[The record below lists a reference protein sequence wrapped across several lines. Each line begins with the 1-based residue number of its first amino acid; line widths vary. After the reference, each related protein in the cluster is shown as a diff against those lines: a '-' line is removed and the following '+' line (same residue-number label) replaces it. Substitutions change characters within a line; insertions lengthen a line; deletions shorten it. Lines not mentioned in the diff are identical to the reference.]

1 MFRYEGDDG
10 LSGPKTRT
18 VLGILGGVALGSMIP
33 KMVNYFTAQGMPADQ
48 AKATTDAVV
57 KGLIPVPPAIESE
70 AARLAELERLKR
82 LEGPTIPTWV
92 WPVGMGV
99 IAIAFMGGKMFKRN
113 PPRRRRYKPTK
124 REQRA
129 VVAAKR
135 RIARHP
141 ELYPYAKRAPR
152 LAYN

>member
-1 MFRYEGDDG
+1 MFRYEGDEG

-33 KMVNYFTAQGMPADQ
+33 KMVTYFTAQGMPADQ

-82 LEGPTIPTWV
+82 LEGPSMPTWI

-113 PPRRRRYKPTK
+113 PPRRRRTTG
-124 REQRA
+124 
-129 VVAAKR
+129 KR
-135 RIARHP
+135 RRARTSG
-141 ELYPYAKRAPR
+141 ARRRKIRR
-152 LAYN
+152 